1 MACINLTSFL
11 KKNNAYSL
19 QALLLR
25 SPLMASSYPAEIKED
40 PLPLSQ
46 LHRVKEDEM
55 PLNPPRFQI
64 RFIPMHLKMCSSV
77 LFVWKDFEMRIYV
90 HTVQNYAVTNAFEG
104 RGLQYPKQIGSGS
117 YTNLLLF
124 DTFFGEE
131 RFSWVPSKNKVAN
144 EKKFENLNIVI

>member
-1 MACINLTSFL
+1 MAFNSLTSFQYEAMKKLVKWTDHTYGLQQFDKSFL
-11 KKNNAYSL
+11 KKNNAPSL
-19 QALLLR
+19 QVLLLR

-46 LHRVKEDEM
+46 LHRVKEDAM

-64 RFIPMHLKMCSSV
+64 RFIPTRLKMCSSV

-104 RGLQYPKQIGSGS
+104 RGL
-117 YTNLLLF
+117 
-124 DTFFGEE
+124 
-131 RFSWVPSKNKVAN
+131 
-144 EKKFENLNIVI
+144 